1 MIPDNSPMPVC
12 RKQQNFMESISRM
25 ATVQSYSHCSDV
37 WPLFSRVA
45 TVQSYGHCSV
55 VWPLFSLVAAVRS
68 CGHCSV
74 VWPLFSHM
82 ATVQS
87 YGRCSV
93 VWPLFSRV
101 AAVGGR
107 GIHPRKERSVIP
119 IWGLVFGDFLRA
131 LRLVTLSPSVLD
143 KRPVHL

>member
-1 MIPDNSPMPVC
+1 
-12 RKQQNFMESISRM
+12 M
-25 ATVQSYSHCSDV
+25 ATVQSSGRCSVV

-45 TVQSYGHCSV
+45 AVQSYGHCSV
-55 VWPLFSLVAAVRS
+55 VWPLFSRVAA
-68 CGHCSV
+68 
-74 VWPLFSHM
+74 
-82 ATVQS
+82 VQS
-87 YGRCSV
+87 YGHCSV

-119 IWGLVFGDFLRA
+119 VWGLVFGDFLRA